1 MVKLLV
7 TYFSLLLVFFISR
20 VQTSDVSVRL
30 DVPAEVTAGTEFEVS
45 VTVSKGDI
53 ESFSRFQQEIPA
65 GLTANSH
72 VSSNADF
79 SFEDK
84 RVRMIWLRM
93 PEDDEFTFIYK
104 IKVDERLTGTF
115 SIGGKF
121 SYIDN
126 NERRS
131 VSPVAQSIY
140 INPSPTID
148 PNLIVDINEF
158 EEKVI
163 QYIPPVST
171 MAENIACI
179 RQRPFLNAA
188 GTEYTINLLVNKE
201 NKQKFAKIE
210 ETVPAG
216 FTAVDIDNKDGIFTY
231 KNQKAKFLWMN
242 LPSEPYYMV
251 SYKLIP
257 QNDAAPSL
265 PLISGKFSY
274 LVDEKT
280 IVIDVIEK
288 DLDLASITDEQLQNI
303 LEEIK
308 TQPPTLLAE
317 AEQKEP
323 EIVTEPEIK
332 EEPVDIKPPVRE
344 PEYTEPEVKEPEVKE
359 PIEQVKQKVT
369 KPKSIRTSE
378 YKFKRD
384 LAYVLEPESGVY
396 YRVQLAAGH
405 IPVNI
410 KRYFRKYSLDRE
422 VRKEYHEGWLKYSVG
437 SFPVYKEARD
447 YRVNIWNT
455 TDIDDAFVS
464 AYNDGVRI
472 TVQEALMIA
481 NQKWYK

>member
-1 MVKLLV
+1 MFKLII
-7 TYFSLLLVFFISR
+7 TYFSLLIVLFISR
-20 VQTSDVSVRL
+20 IQTSDISIKL

-45 VTVSKGDI
+45 VTVNKGDI

-65 GLTANSH
+65 GLTAQSH
-72 VSSNADF
+72 LSANADF

-84 RVRMIWLRM
+84 RVRMIWLKL
-93 PEDDEFTFIYK
+93 PDEDEFTFIYK
-104 IKVDERLTGTF
+104 VKVDERLKGTF
-115 SIGGKF
+115 SIGGNF

-126 NERRS
+126 NERKS
-131 VSPVAQSIY
+131 VSPASQSIT

-163 QYIPPVST
+163 QYIPPVS
-171 MAENIACI
+171 AASENIACI
-179 RQRPFLNAA
+179 RQRPFLNEA
-188 GTEYTINLLVNKE
+188 GTEYIVNLLVNKE
-201 NKQKFAKIE
+201 NRQKFAKIE

-242 LPSEPYYMV
+242 LPLEPYYLV

-257 QNDAAPSL
+257 QNDVISAL

-280 IVIDVIEK
+280 IVIDVVEK
-288 DLDLASITDEQLQNI
+288 NMDLASITDEQLQTI
-303 LEEIK
+303 LEELK
-308 TQPPTLLAE
+308 TQPPELLAE

-323 EIVTEPEIK
+323 EIVPEPEIK
-332 EEPVDIKPPVRE
+332 EEPEYIE
-344 PEYTEPEVKEPEVKE
+344 PEYTEPEDKEPV
-359 PIEQVKQKVT
+359 EQVKQKVA

-405 IPVNI
+405 KPVDI
-410 KRYFRKYSLDRE
+410 KRYFRKYNLDKE

-447 YRVNIWNT
+447 YRVDIWNT

-464 AYNDGVRI
+464 AYNDGIRI

>member
-1 MVKLLV
+1 MFKLLI
-7 TYFSLLLVFFISR
+7 TLFSLLIVFFISQ
-20 VQTSDVSVRL
+20 VQTSDVSIKM

-45 VTVSKGDI
+45 VTVNKGDI
-53 ESFSRFQQEIPA
+53 ESFSRFQQMIPA
-65 GLTANSH
+65 GLTAYSYL
-72 VSSNADF
+72 SSNADF

-84 RVRMIWLRM
+84 RVRLIWLKM
-93 PEDDEFTFIYK
+93 PGDDEFTFVYK
-104 IKVDERLTGTF
+104 IKVDERLKGTF
-115 SIGGKF
+115 SLEGKF

-126 NERRS
+126 NERKS
-131 VSPVAQSIY
+131 VSPVSRLIT

-163 QYIPPVST
+163 QYIPPVATIS
-171 MAENIACI
+171 ENIACI
-179 RQRPFLNAA
+179 RQKPYLNES
-188 GTEYTINLLVNKE
+188 GTEFIINLLVNKE
-201 NKQKFAKIE
+201 DKKKFAKIE
-210 ETVPAG
+210 ETIPAG
-216 FTAVDIDNKDGIFTY
+216 FTAVDIDSKDGIFTY

-242 LPSEPYYMV
+242 LPSEPYYLV

-257 QNDAAPSL
+257 QDDAKQAL

-280 IVIDVIEK
+280 IIIDVIEK
-288 DLDLASITDEQLQNI
+288 DMDLASITDEQLQNL

-317 AEQKEP
+317 AEQEEP
-323 EIVTEPEIK
+323 EIVPEPEIK
-332 EEPVDIKPPVRE
+332 EEPADKEPVYIE
-344 PEYTEPEVKEPEVKE
+344 PEDKEPA
-359 PIEQVKQKVT
+359 EQIRQKVT
-369 KPKSIRTSE
+369 KPKSIKTSE

-405 IPVNI
+405 KPVDI
-410 KRYFRKYSLDRE
+410 KRYFRKYNLDRE

-437 SFPVYKEARD
+437 SFQVYKEARD
-447 YRVNIWNT
+447 YRVNVWDN

-464 AYNDGVRI
+464 AYNDGIRI

>member
-1 MVKLLV
+1 MFKLLI
-7 TYFSLLLVFFISR
+7 TCFSILIVFFISR
-20 VQTSDVSVRL
+20 VQTSNVSLKL
-30 DVPAEVTAGTEFEVS
+30 DVPAEVTAGTEFEVR
-45 VTVSKGDI
+45 VTVNKGDV
-53 ESFSRFQQEIPA
+53 ESFSRFQQMIPA
-65 GLTANSH
+65 GLTAYSYL
-72 VSSNADF
+72 SSNADF

-84 RVRMIWLRM
+84 RVRMIWLKM
-93 PEDDEFTFIYK
+93 PDDNEFTFVYK
-104 IKVDERLTGTF
+104 IKVDERLKGTF

-131 VSPVAQSIY
+131 VSPVAQSIT

-163 QYIPPVST
+163 QYIPPISAVS
-171 MAENIACI
+171 ENIACI

-188 GTEYTINLLVNKE
+188 GTEYIVNLLVNKG

-216 FTAVDIDNKDGIFTY
+216 LTAVDIDNKDGIFTF

-242 LPSEPYYMV
+242 LPSEPYYLV

-257 QNDAAPSL
+257 QNDATPAL

-280 IVIDVIEK
+280 IVIDVVEK
-288 DLDLASITDEQLQNI
+288 NLDLASITDEQLQNI
-303 LEEIK
+303 LEELK
-308 TQPPTLLAE
+308 TQPPELLAE

-323 EIVTEPEIK
+323 EIIPEPEIK
-332 EEPVDIKPPVRE
+332 KEPVDIE
-344 PEYTEPEVKEPEVKE
+344 PEDIESEDKEPE
-359 PIEQVKQKVT
+359 EQVRQKVT

-405 IPVNI
+405 KPVDI
-410 KRYFRKYSLDRE
+410 KRYFRKYNLDKE

-437 SFPVYKEARD
+437 SFQVYKEARD
-447 YRVNIWNT
+447 YRVNIWDNT
-455 TDIDDAFVS
+455 NIDDAFVS
-464 AYNDGVRI
+464 AYNDGIRI